1 MPKTLTEAQIESWRR
16 DGFLFPLRVMS
27 EEAAAEFGRKLEA
40 ARADRRLRLKGG
52 QTKINLL
59 LPWVYEFATD
69 AHLLDI
75 VEDLLGPD
83 LMIYHS
89 TLWAK
94 QGGAGEYVSWHQ
106 DNTYFGHYPC
116 EVLSV
121 WLALTPATVENGCMQ
136 YLPGTHRLGQL
147 GLREPDVSDGNLLA
161 SGQTADFDASTVTP
175 VPVELRP
182 GEIAIHHA
190 FLIHNSI
197 PNRSGQTRMGMTFI
211 YHPPHLR
218 QYGDVR
224 TSAMLVRGEDRHGH
238 FDHEAPPDASDEAA
252 TRTRFDRA
260 VGLYRAKVRE
270 LGNSTIER
278 FD

>member
-1 MPKTLTEAQIESWRR
+1 MPKALTEQQIESYRR
-16 DGFLFPLRVMS
+16 DGFLFPVRVMS
-27 EEAAAEFGRKLEA
+27 EDAAAAFGEKLLA
-40 ARADRRLRLKGG
+40 ARADGRLRVKGG

-59 LPWVYEFATD
+59 LPWVHEFATD
-69 AHLLDI
+69 DRLLDV

-94 QGGAGEYVSWHQ
+94 QPRAGEYVSWHQ
-106 DNTYFGHYPC
+106 DNTYFGHDPC

-121 WLALTPATVENGCMQ
+121 WLALTPATVETGCMQ

-147 GLREPDVSDGNLLA
+147 GLRDPDINDGNLLA
-161 SGQTADFDASTVTP
+161 SGQTVDHDVSGMEP

-182 GEIAIHHA
+182 GEVAIHHA

-197 PNRSGQTRMGMTFI
+197 PNRSGKMRMGMTFI
-211 YHPPHLR
+211 YHPPRLR
-218 QYGDVR
+218 QFGEVR
-224 TSAMLVRGEDRHGH
+224 TSALLVRGEDRYGN
-238 FDHEAPPDASDEAA
+238 FDHEAPPDPADEAG
-252 TRTRFDRA
+252 TRERFRQA
-260 VGLYRAKVRE
+260 VDLYRAKVRE
-270 LGNSTIER
+270 LGNSTITR